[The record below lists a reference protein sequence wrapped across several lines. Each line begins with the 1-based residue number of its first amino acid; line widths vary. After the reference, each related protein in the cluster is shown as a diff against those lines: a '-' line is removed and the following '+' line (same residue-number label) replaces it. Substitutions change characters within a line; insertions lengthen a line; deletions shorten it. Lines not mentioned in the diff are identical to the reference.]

1 MLNLIVVLVI
11 AFPGWLLRR
20 AIGYVIGFRGGR
32 PLLERTGRTQKLRL
46 KTIDKGEKLF
56 ERFTRLGAL
65 AAPEPVSRNQE
76 GAGSDPRICIYSGTS
91 TQPCSSWTCNPLF
104 FAREKCTTFK
114 TEHNARITFLKK
126 KGNRRRA

>member
-65 AAPEPVSRNQE
+65 AAPKPVSGIKKEPVPTLVFASIQALLPSRVHRGHAILCFLQ
-76 GAGSDPRICIYSGTS
+76 GKSAPLSKLS
-91 TQPCSSWTCNPLF
+91 TTRASRSS
-104 FAREKCTTFK
+104 
-114 TEHNARITFLKK
+114 
-126 KGNRRRA
+126 RRRGIEDA

>member
-20 AIGYVIGFRGGR
+20 AIAYMIGFRGGR

-56 ERFTRLGAL
+56 ERFTR
-65 AAPEPVSRNQE
+65 PER
-76 GAGSDPRICIYSGTS
+76 
-91 TQPCSSWTCNPLF
+91 
-104 FAREKCTTFK
+104 
-114 TEHNARITFLKK
+114 
-126 KGNRRRA
+126 